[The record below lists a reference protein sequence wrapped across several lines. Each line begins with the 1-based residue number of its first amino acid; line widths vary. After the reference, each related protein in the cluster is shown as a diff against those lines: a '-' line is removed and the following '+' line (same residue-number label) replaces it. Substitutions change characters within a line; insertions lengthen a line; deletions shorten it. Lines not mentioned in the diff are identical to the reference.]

1 MKKLNEEIASKQRK
15 TQERGITLI
24 ALVIAIVVL
33 LILAGVSIAM
43 LTGQNGILT
52 QATKA
57 REENRGASV
66 QEQIDLWRT
75 NQTSDEL
82 AGINTAISKT
92 ELLDSLENEK
102 LLIGDERTKLEN
114 GEAITIGSKTIS
126 LAKTLVKALIDGDIE
141 VGTYVNYTPENTNA
155 VASVGKE
162 ETGYNET
169 QNYAVDTNT
178 TWRVLGLSEDGKHV
192 MLTSGSPIK
201 KTGTDPYLVLQGAE
215 GYYNSV
221 DTLKKISNIY
231 HNSKLAEETRSM
243 TIEDINNAL
252 GITLDKTNNEIYK
265 TADSTQTALPYQ
277 GFFGQSYNYKNGD
290 YAPENYLKKTYTSN
304 TKYEGLTSK
313 KIGDTVNGTAY
324 AYPITESSIV
334 EQNGT
339 LYNMLFKGTLESDN
353 DLVKISV

>member
-1 MKKLNEEIASKQRK
+1 MQKLNEEIASKQRK

-155 VASVGKE
+155 VASVGK
-162 ETGYNET
+162 
-169 QNYAVDTNT
+169 
-178 TWRVLGLSEDGKHV
+178 
-192 MLTSGSPIK
+192 
-201 KTGTDPYLVLQGAE
+201 
-215 GYYNSV
+215 
-221 DTLKKISNIY
+221 
-231 HNSKLAEETRSM
+231 
-243 TIEDINNAL
+243 
-252 GITLDKTNNEIYK
+252 
-265 TADSTQTALPYQ
+265 
-277 GFFGQSYNYKNGD
+277 
-290 YAPENYLKKTYTSN
+290 
-304 TKYEGLTSK
+304 
-313 KIGDTVNGTAY
+313 
-324 AYPITESSIV
+324 
-334 EQNGT
+334 
-339 LYNMLFKGTLESDN
+339 
-353 DLVKISV
+353 

>member
-141 VGTYVNYTPENTNA
+141 AGTYVNYTPENTNA

-215 GYYNSV
+215 SYYNSV
-221 DTLKKISNIY
+221 DT
-231 HNSKLAEETRSM
+231 
-243 TIEDINNAL
+243 
-252 GITLDKTNNEIYK
+252 
-265 TADSTQTALPYQ
+265 
-277 GFFGQSYNYKNGD
+277 
-290 YAPENYLKKTYTSN
+290 
-304 TKYEGLTSK
+304 
-313 KIGDTVNGTAY
+313 
-324 AYPITESSIV
+324 
-334 EQNGT
+334 
-339 LYNMLFKGTLESDN
+339 
-353 DLVKISV
+353 